1 MEKFAPSPRVQ
12 WLLHWVILTCAMMIL
27 LQILLGTAIGVLVGL
42 TGTGGAFVIP
52 ALIYLLGFGQLRA
65 QGTALL
71 ISVFPVWVISFIPYY
86 KTGNFDF
93 KVAVLMALGIVVG
106 SYFGGTWAQHLPAT
120 TLRRLLGLVL
130 IGLGARFVF
139 SR

>member
-1 MEKFAPSPRVQ
+1 MTTIF
-12 WLLHWVILTCAMMIL
+12 
-27 LQILLGTAIGVLVGL
+27 QILIGALIGVLVGL

-52 ALIYLLGFGQLRA
+52 TLLYVFGFAQLRA

-71 ISVFPVWVISFIPYY
+71 ISVFPVWVISFLPYY
-86 KTGNFDF
+86 KTRNFDF
-93 KVAVLMALGIVVG
+93 RIALLMAVGIVVG

-130 IGLGARFVF
+130 VGLGVRFVVGQ
-139 SR
+139 